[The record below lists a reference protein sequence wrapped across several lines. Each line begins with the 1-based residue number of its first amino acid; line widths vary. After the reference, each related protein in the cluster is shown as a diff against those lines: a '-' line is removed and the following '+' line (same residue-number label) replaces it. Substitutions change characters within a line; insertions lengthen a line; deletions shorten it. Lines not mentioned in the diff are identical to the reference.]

1 MPKKVPR
8 RGGVL
13 VIDRPH
19 NLNRM
24 RTKETLTRRTT
35 RTARPRQAKANTQTD
50 EQRSDKR
57 NEEEVL
63 EPEHALPPVK
73 LKELPEPLQRAAARM
88 GWKRLMPVQ
97 SKTIPYVLA
106 GRDLMIQSRTGSGKT
121 GAFVLPILA
130 RVDPQKKA
138 CQALILAPTR
148 ELALQVA
155 DQAETLAGEDG
166 VRSVAV
172 YGGVGYGAQVA
183 AFKRGV
189 QIVVGTPGRI
199 LDHLLN
205 GALSLKHL
213 RILVFDEADRMLSIG
228 FYPDMK
234 RLQQYLPKKRI
245 NGYMF
250 SATFTPRVLGLA
262 GEFLHEPEFLSLS
275 RDHVHV
281 TDTDHAYY
289 TVPDMDK
296 DRCLIRII
304 EVENPAS
311 ALVFCNTR
319 QRVHYVAAVLRRFGY
334 DADELTSDLSQ
345 AAREKVL
352 TRVREGK
359 LRFLAA
365 TDVAARGIDLP
376 ELSHVIQYE
385 PPEDPELYVHRA
397 GRTGRAGASGE
408 ALALVTTV
416 ERLALRRIGRQFGIA
431 FRERPLPTEEEVA
444 AVVSERAT
452 ALLEA
457 QLRDLPSEQAERIQQ
472 LLPLAQR
479 LSRTEEQARLM
490 ALLLDEHYEHTV
502 KESLNGEWELDEDAI
517 RRMLTA
523 LDDHLQ
529 HQDNLQTERLQRFI
543 PLATELAKEEAVERV
558 AMLLDHY
565 YQRTVHGVVPP
576 LVSAAGSAEERR
588 GSRRSTRSSRSGS
601 RSRSSGRRK
610 GSRRQRR

>member
-1 MPKKVPR
+1 
-8 RGGVL
+8 
-13 VIDRPH
+13 
-19 NLNRM
+19 
-24 RTKETLTRRTT
+24 
-35 RTARPRQAKANTQTD
+35 
-50 EQRSDKR
+50 
-57 NEEEVL
+57 
-63 EPEHALPPVK
+63 
-73 LKELPEPLQRAAARM
+73 
-88 GWKRLMPVQ
+88 MPVQ
-97 SKTIPYVLA
+97 SRTIPYMLA
-106 GRDLMIQSRTGSGKT
+106 KRDLMIQSRTGSGKT

-130 RVDPQKKA
+130 RIDAGKKA

-155 DQAETLAGEDG
+155 EQAETLAGEDG
-166 VRSVAV
+166 IRSVAV

-183 AFKRGV
+183 AFKRGA

-205 GALSLKHL
+205 KALSLKQL
-213 RILVFDEADRMLSIG
+213 KILVFDEADRMLSIG

-234 RLQQYLPKKRI
+234 RLQKYLPEKYP
-245 NGYMF
+245 NAYMF

-262 GEFLHEPEFLSLS
+262 REFLREPEFLSLS

-281 TDTDHAYY
+281 TETEHAYY
-289 TVPDMDK
+289 TVPGMDK

-304 EVENPAS
+304 EVENPDS
-311 ALVFCNTR
+311 ALIFCNTR
-319 QRVHYVAAVLRRFGY
+319 QRVHYVTAVLRRFGY
-334 DADELTSDLSQ
+334 DADELTSDLGQ

-352 TRVREGK
+352 TRVRKGK

-408 ALALVTTV
+408 ALTLVTTL
-416 ERLALRRIGRQFGIA
+416 ERLALRRLGKQFGIG
-431 FRERPLPTEEEVA
+431 FRERPLPTEDEVA

-457 QLRDLPSEQAERIQQ
+457 QLRDLPESQAERVNQ
-472 LLPLAQR
+472 LLPVAEE
-479 LSRTEEQARLM
+479 LSQTPDQARLV

-502 KESLNGEWELDEDAI
+502 NDSLGGEWELDEGAI
-517 RRMLTA
+517 SRMMTA
-523 LDDHLQ
+523 LQQHLE
-529 HQDNLQTERLQRFI
+529 HQDSLQTERLRRFI
-543 PLATELAKEEAVERV
+543 PLAAELAKKGEVERV

-565 YQRTVHGVVPP
+565 YQRNVHGVVAPLPLAHGSSRDPRPP
-576 LVSAAGSAEERR
+576 
-588 GSRRSTRSSRSGS
+588 RRSARKTRSGS
-601 RSRSSGRRK
+601 RSDSAPRFRR
-610 GSRRQRR
+610 GARSRRH